1 MRSAGTA
8 SSARRKVS
16 EDDITWADLVF
27 VMESRHAR
35 QLRQR
40 FGQLMEGKRVV
51 DLDVP
56 DEYRFMDE
64 ELVEIL
70 DSGVRGSCRG
80 LEEIRPECQQALV
93 HKMITQS

>member
-16 EDDITWADLVF
+16 EDDILWADLVF
-27 VMESRHAR
+27 VMESHHGRR
-35 QLRQR
+35 LRQR
-40 FGQLMEGKRVV
+40 FGALMEGKRVV

-70 DSGVRGSCRG
+70 DDGVRGF
-80 LEEIRPECQQALV
+80 LV
-93 HKMITQS
+93 DS

>member
-70 DSGVRGSCRG
+70 DSGVRGFLSW
-80 LEEIRPECQQALV
+80 A
-93 HKMITQS
+93 